1 MITQYEMQS
10 MYEMLKKVNEF
21 LEKGVLSFRGDEI
34 HISEGKFREYFP
46 VYEIDDRGDKAVC
59 YRYELFFRYKDIRFF
74 CVSNE
79 R

>member
-21 LEKGVLSFRGDEI
+21 EKKRVLSFREDEI
-34 HISEGKFREYFP
+34 HISEEKFREYFP
-46 VYEIDDRGDKAVC
+46 VYEIDDRGDTGVG
-59 YRYELFFRYKDIRFF
+59 YRYELFFRYKDIKFF

-79 R
+79 K